1 MIPQFLDSQYSQP
14 QEGHLETAAET
25 LSLLSPKTTIEPRM
39 DADEHG
45 YRQQLQEQEEK
56 RLGSTSVH
64 SSVLLGLDPFRKQS
78 VSPASVRAEEPPP
91 A

>member
-1 MIPQFLDSQYSQP
+1 MREPDLD
-14 QEGHLETAAET
+14 
-25 LSLLSPKTTIEPRM
+25 PKTTIEPRI

-56 RLGSTSVH
+56 RLGPTSVH

-78 VSPASVRAEEPPP
+78 ASIRVHPWFQLIF
-91 A
+91 